1 MTDEVERLAATL
13 RRESTA
19 GITAAELAT
28 TLSVLQRVRGNLIE
42 LDREDFGLT
51 WNQALETGGVL
62 VGKDVT
68 ITLDLQGAFQD

>member
-1 MTDEVERLAATL
+1 VTDEVERLAATL

-42 LDREDFGLT
+42 LDREDRG
-51 WNQALETGGVL
+51 EPPSKG
-62 VGKDVT
+62 
-68 ITLDLQGAFQD
+68 